1 MVGLVTMGM
10 LGANVGLHKTEI
22 KSLEF
27 INVNRLKSIT
37 NIGKH
42 GPCSAAIAM
51 KRFTKSSRREKCHLA
66 KLVNQ
71 AKCALRWWRKVLW
84 VIVVSLKLEKY
95 CPSFSNKGRS
105 HPAARPAK

>member
-1 MVGLVTMGM
+1 MYLSRMYLHGFGLDVLESVSPAGALLPGSPVRRWWGLVTMGM

-51 KRFTKSSRREKCHLA
+51 KRFTKSSRRENA
-66 KLVNQ
+66 IWQ
-71 AKCALRWWRKVLW
+71 SW
-84 VIVVSLKLEKY
+84 
-95 CPSFSNKGRS
+95 
-105 HPAARPAK
+105 